1 MRSLGAKMSIHW
13 IIFPLEKKNIQWKNY
28 PVEKNPV
35 EENGPL
41 INWDAKTGHRNYPK
55 PQLLQQN
62 PIGITDFRGKNYSRP
77 FFYYFR

>member
-1 MRSLGAKMSIHW
+1 MEFPGHKNLTNLEFDSLRSLGAKMSIHW

-41 INWDAKTGHRNYPK
+41 GVPCSILYSAGPITWDDQTG
-55 PQLLQQN
+55 
-62 PIGITDFRGKNYSRP
+62 
-77 FFYYFR
+77 